1 MNLLSAEHRSILLR
15 LLKGEIDSVEAS
27 RLSGLS
33 PRALTA
39 ARRRYLKG
47 KLPRIKG
54 TARLPVSAPVRVRR
68 DAWGLAHIEAASLA
82 DAYVALGYVT
92 AQERLWGLDYIR
104 RLARGELS
112 EILGPRFLPS
122 DRYLRTVGIGRIADQ
137 TVPHL
142 SDEVRL
148 VLESLASGINAGMR
162 EAAEDLPVE
171 FDLLGYAPRP
181 WTVAD
186 SVAAWKWRWWMLTG
200 RIEQIALAEAVAR
213 HLPPDLF
220 AAFMAPEAGEETIV
234 PSAGPST
241 SGGDDSGEGSN
252 NWVVGGRLSATG
264 RPILATDPHN
274 TFGHPSQWYQ
284 AQITCPGMD
293 AVGAFFVGTPG
304 IYLGHNRHV
313 AWGVTNHV
321 ASARDLYV
329 ETVNPSDP
337 AQYREKGEWRPFEVE
352 EQTIPVQGQ
361 PPERLVI
368 RRTLRGPV
376 VNDFLPAIGETPE
389 SPLSLRWVGA
399 ESTTGFEAMLALHRA
414 ASVDDALTAL
424 RQWPMPIL
432 NFVFAGAEGR
442 IGYHVVGRVPRRRV
456 AAKGFRPANDPDHEW
471 DGVLSFDE
479 LPSLIDPPRDWV
491 ATANNPPHGD
501 DHPYA
506 AYGVWSDGYR
516 FRRIRKRIQALPRLT
531 PDDVAAIHADV
542 VHGRAEDL
550 APALARIAA
559 QGSGRALRDAG
570 ALLSEWNGAYTTD
583 AVAPTLFSAFWTEW
597 LRRVARARFPERLV
611 PLVAERAGHIAR
623 QLLLGERSD
632 WFAPGTDVSAEVRAA
647 LSDALAFLRKQV
659 GPRKAQWRWGRLHTV
674 TFRHPISHSAA
685 LSRLFDLGP
694 FETSGGAGTVR
705 NAGFSLTPPFEVVS
719 GSTYRMVVDLADPA
733 RARATTTGGQ
743 SGHPGSP
750 HYGDQAR
757 LWVEDRYHPL
767 LMDEKDYADGV
778 EGDMTMKPQE

>member
-1 MNLLSAEHRSILLR
+1 MKPIPADLRSTLLR
-15 LLKGEIDSVEAS
+15 HLRGEIGPDEAA

-33 PRALTA
+33 RREWAGA
-39 ARRRYLKG
+39 QRRYLRG
-47 KLPRIKG
+47 KLPKISG
-54 TARLPVSAPVRVRR
+54 TIPAPVSAPVRVRR
-68 DAWGLAHIEAASLA
+68 DAWGVAHISAASLA
-82 DAYVALGYVT
+82 DAYASLGYVT

-112 EILGPRFLPS
+112 AILGPRFLLS
-122 DRYLRTVGIGRIADQ
+122 DRYLRTVGIGRIADA
-137 TVPHL
+137 TAPHL
-142 SDEVRL
+142 SGEVRE
-148 VLESLASGINAGMR
+148 VLEALTAGINAGMQ
-162 EAAEDLPVE
+162 EAMDNLPVE
-171 FDLLGYAPRP
+171 FDLLDYAPRP

-200 RIEQIALAEAVAR
+200 RIEQIALAEAAAR
-213 HLPPDLF
+213 NLPPGLF

-234 PSAGPST
+234 PGTGPST
-241 SGGDDSGEGSN
+241 SGGDDSGLGSN
-252 NWVVGGRLSATG
+252 NWAVGARLSATG
-264 RPILATDPHN
+264 SPILATDPHN

-284 AQITCPGMD
+284 AQITCPGVD
-293 AVGAFFVGTPG
+293 AIGAFFVGTPG
-304 IYLGHNRHV
+304 IYLGHNRKV

-329 ETVNPSDP
+329 ETVDP
-337 AQYREKGEWRPFEVE
+337 ADPSRYRDGDGWHSFEIE
-352 EQTIPVQGQ
+352 AQAIPVKGQ
-361 PPERLVI
+361 ADERLLI
-368 RRTLRGPV
+368 RRTVRGPV
-376 VNDFLPAIGETPE
+376 VNAFLPAISEAPE
-389 SPLSLRWVGA
+389 PPISLRWVGA
-399 ESTTGFEAMLALHRA
+399 EPTTGFEAMLALHGA
-414 ASVDDALTAL
+414 GSVDEVLSAL

-442 IGYHVVGRVPRRRV
+442 IGYHVVGHVPRRRV
-456 AAKGFRPANDPDHEW
+456 AAKGYRPANDPDHEW

-479 LPSLIDPPRDWV
+479 LPALIDPPRDWV

-516 FRRIRKRIQALPRLT
+516 FRRIRKRIQALSRLT

-542 VHGRAEDL
+542 THARAEDL

-559 QGSGRALRDAG
+559 ESASRSLRSAGSILAAWD
-570 ALLSEWNGAYTTD
+570 GAYTID
-583 AVAPTLFSAFWTEW
+583 AIAPAVFSAFWTEW
-597 LRRVARARFPERLV
+597 LRRVTRAKFPELSF
-611 PLVAERAGHIAR
+611 VAERAGNVAR
-623 QLLLGERSD
+623 QLLLGQRAD
-632 WFAPGTDVSAEVRAA
+632 WFPEGTDVIAEVRAA
-647 LSDALAFLRKQV
+647 LADALAFLRKNV
-659 GPRKAQWRWGRLHTV
+659 GPRKSQWRWGRLHTV
-674 TFRHPISHSAA
+674 TFHHPISEASA

-705 NAGFSLTPPFEVVS
+705 NAGFNLNPPFQVVS

-757 LWVEDRYHPL
+757 LWVNDEYHPL
-767 LMDEKDYADGV
+767 LMDEKDYIAGL
-778 EGDMTMKPQE
+778 EGEVTLQPQ